1 METEERIQRLKTA
14 IHKLVEELMNLEV
27 QPDWFGENKIS
38 LIIGKDGVIS
48 KIIRPVRPREKVER
62 LSQEESGQVKE
73 VKKKLKVKR
82 DSIYLL
88 TLMDSL
94 KGELDKLP
102 QLDEQSRQEIAPFVL
117 AIEKK
122 LSNVVNQNQLG
133 KVEDETKVIDV
144 DGKRT

>member
-133 KVEDETKVIDV
+133 KVEDETKVIDI

>member
-1 METEERIQRLKTA
+1 MEIEERIQRLKTA

-102 QLDEQSRQEIAPFVL
+102 QLDEQSRQEISPFVL

-133 KVEDETKVIDV
+133 KVEDETKVIDI